1 MNPIKSIALIVALF
15 VFVGSAQAV
24 VTIVPKPAK
33 VEETCGAFQI
43 TPETAVSGSPAEL
56 VNVAVEQLKL
66 KRAEGASAGSIV
78 LSTNPVTATG
88 AEGYELVVTP
98 QRITIA
104 ATKPAGVFY
113 GIQSLKQ
120 MTDRD
125 GKVPACKITDQPR
138 FGYRGL
144 MLDSSRHMQSKEYI
158 LSLLDR
164 MSELKLN
171 RFHWHLSDDRGWR
184 IESKKYPKL
193 NEVGSWADSST
204 VDPRA
209 PRASSSKPGR
219 YGGFY
224 TQSDIREIVAYA
236 DARFITIIPEV
247 DLPGHTTDIVASY
260 PELGCTRQQ
269 IPVRYD
275 FWGAD
280 ALLCLGDERTYQF
293 VEGMLT
299 ELMELFPKS
308 PVIHTGGD
316 ECSHRQWLACPVCQ
330 AKMKEMNLKD
340 GAALQGYFSER
351 IAKFLASKGRRMQ
364 GWDEIREGTNLPPGV
379 IVQQWRNPKAAKLA
393 AEAGLDVVCSPSM
406 YCYFDHIH
414 NVLPTEMVLSYDP
427 VPEDL
432 KPELAGR
439 ILGAQGNLWA
449 ETLATEADVDVH
461 AFPRALAMAEIDWSP
476 KDPKGGP
483 KDFNDFCLR
492 AQSWIDRQPP
502 EQRLGL
508 KQRLIG
514 NIDYGQ
520 PIAMWSKIDLENKP
534 TFEKDITQTITG
546 PGTYRVTF
554 EWRASA
560 WLLTEQVTITPGGS
574 TDKHAGYTGVVGDSN
589 QYDVTIDQYDSK
601 AKYMLQVTSR
611 GRQSANSTGQIFVMK
626 MK

>member
-1 MNPIKSIALIVALF
+1 
-15 VFVGSAQAV
+15 
-24 VTIVPKPAK
+24 
-33 VEETCGAFQI
+33 
-43 TPETAVSGSPAEL
+43 
-56 VNVAVEQLKL
+56 
-66 KRAEGASAGSIV
+66 
-78 LSTNPVTATG
+78 
-88 AEGYELVVTP
+88 
-98 QRITIA
+98 
-104 ATKPAGVFY
+104 
-113 GIQSLKQ
+113 
-120 MTDRD
+120 
-125 GKVPACKITDQPR
+125 
-138 FGYRGL
+138 
-144 MLDSSRHMQSKEYI
+144 
-158 LSLLDR
+158 
-164 MSELKLN
+164 
-171 RFHWHLSDDRGWR
+171 
-184 IESKKYPKL
+184 
-193 NEVGSWADSST
+193 
-204 VDPRA
+204 
-209 PRASSSKPGR
+209 
-219 YGGFY
+219 
-224 TQSDIREIVAYA
+224 
-236 DARFITIIPEV
+236 
-247 DLPGHTTDIVASY
+247 
-260 PELGCTRQQ
+260 
-269 IPVRYD
+269 
-275 FWGAD
+275 
-280 ALLCLGDERTYQF
+280 
-293 VEGMLT
+293 
-299 ELMELFPKS
+299 
-308 PVIHTGGD
+308 
-316 ECSHRQWLACPVCQ
+316 
-330 AKMKEMNLKD
+330 
-340 GAALQGYFSER
+340 
-351 IAKFLASKGRRMQ
+351 MQ

-520 PIAMWSKIDLENKP
+520 PIAMWSKIDLDNKP